1 MFRKP
6 TEFVP
11 STVQLLKVPEAGVPS
26 TGAVNVLLVSVCE
39 VFVLA
44 TSVKVLLP
52 NAIVLLVTV
61 FVLVAVS
68 TLVGVMMSESIAM
81 AYFLW
86 KFVGRSRCSQQS
98 IGLGCG
104 QTEDFGE
111 RHICGHVHVVDGLL
125 CLQVHGGYHAQTVV
139 ACDDN

>member
-1 MFRKP
+1 MFTNVTAVPIAKGTLLLAGIVNVRAFASVDGCRMCLPASAATSVYAVLWLFWGMFRKP
-6 TEFVP
+6 TELVP

-68 TLVGVMMSESIAM
+68 TLVGVMTLDSTAM
-81 AYFLW
+81 MAP
-86 KFVGRSRCSQQS
+86 
-98 IGLGCG
+98 
-104 QTEDFGE
+104 
-111 RHICGHVHVVDGLL
+111 
-125 CLQVHGGYHAQTVV
+125 
-139 ACDDN
+139 